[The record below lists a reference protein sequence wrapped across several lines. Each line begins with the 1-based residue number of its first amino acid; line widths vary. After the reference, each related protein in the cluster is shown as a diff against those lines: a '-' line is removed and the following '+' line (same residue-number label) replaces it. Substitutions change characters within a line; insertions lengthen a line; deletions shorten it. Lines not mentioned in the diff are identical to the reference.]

1 MRLSDEQIGAEL
13 RALREIPTEDFAAE
27 LDAWAAEGFPSA
39 KDLERPKAAR
49 RGFRS
54 FIGQR
59 PLLAGLAGSAVI
71 VMVVGASVAAYLRG
85 GDDTSGPLSA
95 PGDDLGV
102 VHESGEISGQG
113 AAAQSQLR
121 SKQAAGTAAEPL
133 IAPAPPTGS
142 RPRIGR
148 PQVQELSASLGLST
162 DADQLQQAADGVVEV
177 TNRYD
182 GFVDSS
188 DVRVGGRQSH
198 ASFSLRIPATDLRD
212 ALDDLSGLGRVTLRD
227 EASANVTGAYVD
239 AGKAHREARAKVD
252 SLLAQLRDASS
263 PSEAAAI
270 RQQLVPARQQLA
282 AARAALRGM
291 KQRVTYAPVSVQI
304 KADGDGS
311 WSIGDAADDAVG
323 VLEAIAGGLLIALA
337 VLVPI
342 AALLALGW
350 LGAREF
356 GRRRREA
363 TLDR

>member
-1 MRLSDEQIGAEL
+1 MRLTDEQIGAEL
-13 RALREIPTEDFAAE
+13 RALRETPSEDFAAE
-27 LDAWAAEGFPSA
+27 LDAWAAAGFPSA
-39 KDLERPKAAR
+39 KQLEKAAKPRPTR
-49 RGFRS
+49 RTL
-54 FIGQR
+54 IGRR
-59 PLLAGLAGSAVI
+59 PVLASLAAAAVI
-71 VMVVGASVAAYLRG
+71 VAVVGVSVVAYLHESNSTDLFSGSGDDSGGARLSGPSKVQERAISESAPPGVASAGSTPAPSSVA
-85 GDDTSGPLSA
+85 PV
-95 PGDDLGV
+95 P
-102 VHESGEISGQG
+102 
-113 AAAQSQLR
+113 
-121 SKQAAGTAAEPL
+121 
-133 IAPAPPTGS
+133 PAS
-142 RPRIGR
+142 RPRTGR
-148 PQVQELSASLGLST
+148 PQIQELSASLGLST
-162 DADQLQQAADGVVEV
+162 DKDQLQAAADGVVEV

-182 GFVDSS
+182 GFVDAS

-198 ASFSLRIPATDLRD
+198 ASFSLRIPATDLRA
-212 ALDDLSGLGRVTLRD
+212 ALDDLSQLGRVVLRD

-263 PSEAAAI
+263 PSEAAEI
-270 RQQLVPARQQLA
+270 RQQLVVARQQLA

-304 KADGDGS
+304 RADGDGS

-323 VLEAIAGGLLIALA
+323 VFEAIAGVVLIALA

-356 GRRRREA
+356 SRRRREA